1 MTDAIHRVI
10 QKSVNGNVSASNLQQ
25 VQPVAKQ
32 TMCKHMVDA
41 ASCKDEDADEA
52 SSRFSN
58 HDVYKLALV
67 TGASSGLGKALC
79 EELAKRRIPLILVA
93 RNEEKLKDLAL
104 TLPVLTYIHA
114 TDLSDP
120 AERKKLVQL
129 IHQKQPDLVIN
140 NAGFGLYG
148 PVLAHPSS
156 EMDQMVQVNVQ
167 ALMEIT
173 IESASALMKAGKKG
187 TILNVSSA
195 AAFFSYPSFC
205 VYAATKAFV
214 NRFSEGL
221 DAELKPRGIRV
232 LTVCPG
238 KIDTPFRVRASGNHP
253 QQKSSFTMEPKT
265 AAELIL
271 KQIESGKTLSI
282 IDWRYRCLIALIRL
296 LPDRLLQVLL
306 KGSLKKRHKFSE
318 PL

>member
-1 MTDAIHRVI
+1 MINA
-10 QKSVNGNVSASNLQQ
+10 
-25 VQPVAKQ
+25 
-32 TMCKHMVDA
+32 
-41 ASCKDEDADEA
+41 
-52 SSRFSN
+52 
-58 HDVYKLALV
+58 KLALV

-79 EELAKRRIPLILVA
+79 EALVEQHIPLILVA
-93 RNEEKLKDLAL
+93 RNEEKLKEFAL
-104 TLPVLTYIHA
+104 TLPVPTSIHA

-120 AERKKLVQL
+120 DERKKLVAL

-148 PVLAHPSS
+148 PVLAHPAS

-167 ALMEIT
+167 ALMELT

-221 DAELKPRGIRV
+221 DAELKSQGIRV

-238 KIDTPFRVRASGNHP
+238 KIDTPFRIRASGNLP
-253 QQKSSFTMEPKT
+253 QQKSSFIMEPKT

-282 IDWRYRCLIALIRL
+282 IDWRYRCFIALSRF
-296 LPDRLLQVLL
+296 LPTCLIQAYLN
-306 KGSLKKRHKFSE
+306 KSLKKQHKFTE